1 MDNFIKSVYAG
12 FMIGIGGIIYLSLDN
27 PIIAAF
33 LFSFGLLTI
42 IIQQFNLFTGKIGFV
57 KTKEQ
62 LKAIPIIIIGNFI
75 GTFLTSVFAELG
87 NLPISAD
94 IICANKLNK
103 DIFSIFIL
111 AMFCGIMMYLA
122 VDNYNKTKNVIFI
135 ILPVV
140 IFILSGF
147 EHSIAN
153 MFYFSLAGV
162 WSVKAVVYILIMI
175 CGNAFGAL
183 IFNYIKEKKMF
194 KIDEKLSELITR
206 KYDNT
211 GLVISIEECSELQK
225 TITKYLRGKG
235 DYENICEEMADVIIC
250 LDWLQHILDIKEE
263 DIQHWIDFKTER
275 TLNRISEG
283 VFN

>member
-1 MDNFIKSVYAG
+1 MNNFIKSVYAG
-12 FMIGIGGIIYLSLDN
+12 LMIGIGGIIYLSLDN
-27 PIIAAF
+27 PVIAAF

-42 IIQQFNLFTGKIGFV
+42 ITQQFNLFTGKIGFV

-62 LKAIPIIIIGNFI
+62 LKAIPVIIIGNFI
-75 GTFLTSVFAELG
+75 GTFLISIFAKLG

-103 DIFSIFIL
+103 DIFTIFIL
-111 AMFCGIMMYLA
+111 AIFCGVLMYLA
-122 VDNYNKTKNVIFI
+122 VDNYNKTKNIVFI

-162 WSVKAVVYILIMI
+162 WSVKAVVYILVMI

-183 IFNYIKEKKMF
+183 GFNYIKE
-194 KIDEKLSELITR
+194 
-206 KYDNT
+206 
-211 GLVISIEECSELQK
+211 
-225 TITKYLRGKG
+225 
-235 DYENICEEMADVIIC
+235 
-250 LDWLQHILDIKEE
+250 
-263 DIQHWIDFKTER
+263 
-275 TLNRISEG
+275 RIN
-283 VFN
+283 VQD

>member
-1 MDNFIKSVYAG
+1 MDNFIKSIYAG

-27 PIIAAF
+27 LIIAAF

-57 KTKEQ
+57 KTKKQ
-62 LKAIPIIIIGNFI
+62 LKTIPVIIIGNFI
-75 GTFLTSVFAELG
+75 GAFLASVFAKLG

-111 AMFCGIMMYLA
+111 AMFCGVMMYLA
-122 VDNYNKTKNVIFI
+122 VDNYNKTKNV

-183 IFNYIKEKKMF
+183 IFNYIKEK
-194 KIDEKLSELITR
+194 R
-206 KYDNT
+206 N
-211 GLVISIEECSELQK
+211 V
-225 TITKYLRGKG
+225 
-235 DYENICEEMADVIIC
+235 
-250 LDWLQHILDIKEE
+250 
-263 DIQHWIDFKTER
+263 
-275 TLNRISEG
+275 
-283 VFN
+283 